1 MFPPVPPFPSPPES
15 VFSEKQKINEKGPC
29 EEAQVYPVEK
39 VIIRTIDSY
48 YPGQTSLW
56 WGRSNTNTGISDTS
70 CFVRILRGE
79 WSGAE

>member
-1 MFPPVPPFPSPPES
+1 MMFPPVPPFPSPPES

-48 YPGQTSLW
+48 YPGQTSL
-56 WGRSNTNTGISDTS
+56 
-70 CFVRILRGE
+70 
-79 WSGAE
+79 